1 MPFRIVVLQYSQGG
15 RRRLFI
21 CRILQELTKTTME
34 HPEIVRATSRPVA
47 DKFKRRFLIRISE
60 RLIPVEAHEIAYFF
74 VDNNITFIKTWE
86 DKRYI
91 VEFSLTDLQ
100 QLLDPEQFF
109 RINRSHLVSFRS
121 LSGITLHYSNR
132 LRLSL
137 TPPFREEVFVSRDK
151 VPDFK
156 KWIGG

>member
-1 MPFRIVVLQYSQGG
+1 
-15 RRRLFI
+15 
-21 CRILQELTKTTME
+21 ME
-34 HPEIVRATSRPVA
+34 HLEIARNPARPHPE
-47 DKFKRRFLIRISE
+47 KFKRRFLIRISE
-60 RLIPVEAHEIAYFF
+60 RLIPIESQEIAYFF

-91 VEFSLTDLQ
+91 VEFSLTELQ
-100 QLLDPEQFF
+100 GLLDPEQFF

-121 LSGITLHYSNR
+121 LSGISLHYSNR
-132 LRLSL
+132 LRLNL
-137 TPPFREEVFVSRDK
+137 TPPFREEIFVSRDK

>member
-1 MPFRIVVLQYSQGG
+1 
-15 RRRLFI
+15 
-21 CRILQELTKTTME
+21 ME
-34 HPEIVRATSRPVA
+34 HQEIIRPALRPHA
-47 DKFKRRFLIRISE
+47 DKYKRRFLIRISE
-60 RLIPVEAHEIAYFF
+60 KLIPIEVQEIAYFF
-74 VDNNITFIKTWE
+74 VDNNITFIKTWG
-86 DKRYI
+86 DKRFI
-91 VEFSLTDLQ
+91 VEFSLTELQ
-100 QLLDPEQFF
+100 QLTDPEQFF